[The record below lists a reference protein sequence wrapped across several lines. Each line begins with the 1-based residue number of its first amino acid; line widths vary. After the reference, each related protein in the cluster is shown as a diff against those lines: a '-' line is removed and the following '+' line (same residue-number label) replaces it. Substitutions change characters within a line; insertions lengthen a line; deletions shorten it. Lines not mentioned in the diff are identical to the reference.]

1 MTLEQ
6 GQQLLGKRVLVKT
19 KTGEVGGIMEFLGY
33 NNWFPSWGLQI
44 TIGRLPIQNISL
56 SDIKVLDES
65 TGKWMD
71 PTF

>member
-19 KTGEVGGIMEFLGY
+19 KTGEVGGILQFLGY
-33 NNWFPSWGLQI
+33 NPNFPSWGLQA
-44 TIGRLPIQNISL
+44 TVDRMPIQHVSL
-56 SDIKVLDES
+56 SSIKVLDES
-65 TGKWMD
+65 TSKWMD